1 MNEIL
6 VWSKKT
12 DIQAILKKI
21 TDLQEEIQNLT
32 EESTELEL
40 KKAYHNHGIAQGY
53 IRCLKDQGIEFP
65 DYGLLL
71 TRQIMLSEKI
81 EKLQERR

>member
-1 MNEIL
+1 MNEIV
-6 VWSKKT
+6 VWSRKT
-12 DIQAILKKI
+12 AIQKIIKKI
-21 TDLQEEIQNLT
+21 ESLQEEISILN
-32 EESTELEL
+32 EDSSDSEL
-40 KKAYHNHGIAQGY
+40 KTAYHNHGIAQGY